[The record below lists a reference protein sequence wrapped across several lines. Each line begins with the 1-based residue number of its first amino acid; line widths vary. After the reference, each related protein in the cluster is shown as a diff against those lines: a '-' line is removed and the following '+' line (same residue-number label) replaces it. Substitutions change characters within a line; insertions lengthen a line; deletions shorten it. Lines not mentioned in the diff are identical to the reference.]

1 MSCFSHDSNARNDA
15 RLLRL
20 RMEQGPAGYGLYYM
34 LLEMLA
40 EQSALTTNYSL
51 ISFDLHVDAGLIR
64 SVVEDYGLFEIDGAT
79 FFSASIRQQTEHQET
94 VRRKRSE
101 AGRRGGRP
109 RASAVPKASSAFRPA
124 GGAIADFLGPFQQE
138 NLCMRFQLSPSDLA
152 ARYENF
158 VLECNGRNIEHPHK
172 QDAIDH
178 FTNWLRKVSDAE
190 QQSKNEQAEKSRMEN
205 RRRGV
210 QADPAPAEGYGGA
223 F

>member
-20 RMEQGPAGYGLYYM
+20 RMEHGPAGYGIYCM

-40 EQSALTTNYSL
+40 ERAALTTDYAA
-51 ISFDLHVDAGLIR
+51 IAFDLHVDAGLVR

-79 FFSASIRQQTEHQET
+79 FFSAPIRQQVEHQET

-109 RASAVPKASSAFRPA
+109 RASAAFRPA

-138 NLCMRFQLSPSDLA
+138 NLCMRFHLSPSDLA
-152 ARYENF
+152 ARYDNF

-178 FTNWLRKVSDAE
+178 FTNWLRKVSEAE
-190 QQSKNEQAEKSRMEN
+190 KQSKNEQAERTRMEN

-210 QADPAPAEGYGGA
+210 QADPAPAEGYSGA

>member
-20 RMEQGPAGYGLYYM
+20 RMEHGPAGYGLYYM

-40 EQSALTTNYSL
+40 EEAALTTDYAV
-51 ISFDLHVDAGLIR
+51 IAFDLRVDAGLVR
-64 SVVEDYGLFEIDGAT
+64 SVVEDYGLFEIEDAT
-79 FFSASIRQQTEHQET
+79 FYSPSIRQQAERREE
-94 VRRKRSE
+94 VSRKRSE

-109 RASAVPKASSAFRPA
+109 RASAVPKASSAFSPA

-138 NLCMRFQLSPSDLA
+138 NLCMRFHLSPSDLA
-152 ARYENF
+152 AQYDNF

-178 FTNWLRKVSDAE
+178 FTNWLRKVTDAE
-190 QQSKNEQAEKSRMEN
+190 KQSKNEQAGRTRMEN